1 MIVLGIETA
10 TQICSVGLAGEEGFI
25 ADSRRSGKTIHAEH
39 LPNAVES
46 VLRDAGIASE
56 ALDGI
61 AVSIGPGSFTGL
73 RIGMG
78 MAKGLA
84 YGWDKPLVAV
94 PTMDG
99 LVSQV
104 PGCIGWACVLLVAR
118 REEVYRGIYRWEG
131 NSWKLSNGYRVIA
144 VKNIVQGIPDH
155 EILFLGEGATCHQKI
170 IQQQIERAHFPPA
183 EQPLPSGYCV
193 AAKGR
198 ELLKQG
204 KVADIDT
211 LVPMYLKRFQGV
223 A

>member
-10 TQICSVGLAGEEGFI
+10 TRICGVGLAGEDGFI

-46 VLRDAGIASE
+46 ILRDAGIASH

-73 RIGMG
+73 RIGVG

-99 LVSQV
+99 LVSQI
-104 PGCIGWACVLLVAR
+104 PGCVGWACVLLVAR
-118 REEVYRGIYRWEG
+118 REEVYRGIYHWEG
-131 NSWKLSNGYRVIA
+131 SSWKLIDEYQVIA
-144 VKNIVQGIPDH
+144 VKNIDQGIPDH
-155 EILFLGEGATCHQKI
+155 DILFIGEGATCHQKI

-183 EQPLPSGYCV
+183 EQPLPSGYAV

-198 ELLKQG
+198 ELLTRG